1 MKFKKDYFEKHKPV
15 TNKEVDLDEFF
26 NLDDSNLNIPND
38 SQIQSGPY
46 NKTYDDK
53 SDYEKGISLTTDKK
67 ARYSNPRNW
76 WQLYLRGYPLIRTNE
91 SVENVDETK
100 EKLKEIII
108 GILNKRSDL
117 DGLIKN
123 MNNNSDLV
131 QTSNLQDKS
140 LKDLIDNCSPEEL
153 QQIND
158 YINLKLN
165 NNA

>member
-1 MKFKKDYFEKHKPV
+1 MKFKKRDFEKHKPI
-15 TNKEVDLDEFF
+15 TKKLSGLDELFDLD
-26 NLDDSNLNIPND
+26 DTNLNLPNN
-38 SQIQSGPY
+38 SEIITGPY
-46 NKTYDDK
+46 NKDYSDK

-91 SVENVDETK
+91 SIENIDETK

-108 GILNKRSDL
+108 GILNRQHDL
-117 DGLIKN
+117 DGLVKN
-123 MNNNSDLV
+123 MNNSDLV
-131 QTSNLQDKS
+131 QTSNLNNKN
-140 LKDLIDNCSPEEL
+140 LKELIDTCSPEEL

-158 YINLKLN
+158 YINLKLR